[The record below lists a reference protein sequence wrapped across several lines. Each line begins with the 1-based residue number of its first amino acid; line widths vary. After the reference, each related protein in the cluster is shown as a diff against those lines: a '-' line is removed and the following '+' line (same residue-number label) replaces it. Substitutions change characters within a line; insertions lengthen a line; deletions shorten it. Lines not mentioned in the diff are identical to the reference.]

1 MNRRSWAGTA
11 AALAVVTL
19 TISGCSAGGGG
30 GGGGAEEPAGDPVA
44 GGTLTWGV
52 PAEPSAGG
60 IDPMVASA
68 IAAEVIYSMA
78 YDTLLT
84 RDDDNKIEPA
94 LATEYEQVDELTWV
108 FQLRDDVTFSDGTP
122 FDAGDVVYSFETR
135 KDGGTNATYLSLME
149 SVEATGDHEVTFHFS
164 EPDGTFLDAVSARQT
179 FLIVSEEGYGNAT
192 EEERQTTS
200 FGTGAFQVTEW
211 NQGVSVTMEKNED
224 YWGEEPYLDEIV
236 FELYPDENT
245 LLAAVQQ
252 GSVQAASF
260 IDGSLAQQAEQSGFT
275 LGDAAFRQNLAI
287 YVNPEAGPL
296 SDVNV
301 RRAFSLALDRQA
313 LVDTAMLGNAG
324 VSFVPPAG
332 DPGATDATK
341 LPYHQRD
348 VDEAKR
354 LLEEAGQPNPEIT
367 LSYMGDVAQA
377 HHPVYEMM
385 QQQLAEAGIT
395 LNLKSTPLAEIAPIF
410 TTGESWTDL
419 VAIPGSPRA
428 SAAFYL
434 EPVLLEGGVYNHWD
448 GNPDADKARELLKAA
463 KSAASPEEY
472 TDLVAQL
479 ANEAAEQALEF
490 VPAAVPVYF
499 EVWDGSKLH
508 DYENDA
514 FYSRSALDRAWL
526 SQ

>member
-1 MNRRSWAGTA
+1 MNRRHWAGTA

-19 TISGCSAGGGG
+19 TIAGCTSGGGG
-30 GGGGAEEPAGDPVA
+30 TGTGEPAGDPVA

-68 IAAEVIYSMA
+68 IAAEVIDSMA

-108 FQLRDDVTFSDGTP
+108 FQLRDDVTFADGSP

-164 EPDGTFLDAVSARQT
+164 APDGTFLDAVSARQT

-192 EEERQTTS
+192 EEERQTTT

-224 YWGEEPYLDEIV
+224 YWGDEPYLDEIV

-260 IDGSLAQQAEQSGFT
+260 IDGSLAQQAESSGFT
-275 LGDAAFRQNLAI
+275 LGDAAFRQNLAV
-287 YVNPEAGPL
+287 YVNPESGPL

-313 LVDTAMLGNAG
+313 IVDTALLGNAG

-332 DPGATDATK
+332 DPGATDAKT
-341 LPYHQRD
+341 LPYHERD
-348 VDEAKR
+348 VEEAKR

-367 LSYMGDVAQA
+367 LSYMGDVAAA
-377 HHPVYEMM
+377 HHPAYEMM

-428 SAAFYL
+428 SAAYYL
-434 EPVLLEGGVYNHWD
+434 EPVLLEGGYYNHWD
-448 GNPDADKARELLKAA
+448 GNPDADKARELLAAA
-463 KSAASPEEY
+463 KSAATPEEY
-472 TDLVAQL
+472 NDLVAQL
-479 ANEAAEQALEF
+479 ATETADKALEF

-499 EVWDGSKLH
+499 EVWDSSKLH

-514 FYSRSALDRAWL
+514 FYSRSALDHAWL

>member
-1 MNRRSWAGTA
+1 MNRRHRAAA
-11 AALAVVTL
+11 AALAVATL
-19 TISGCSAGGGG
+19 TIAGCASAGDSGGG
-30 GGGGAEEPAGDPVA
+30 SADAGEPVS

-60 IDPMVASA
+60 VDPMVASA
-68 IAAEVIYSMA
+68 IAAEVIDSIA

-84 RDDDNKIEPA
+84 RDDDGTVEPA
-94 LATEYEQVDELTWV
+94 LATEWEQTDELTWV
-108 FQLRDDVTFSDGTP
+108 FQLRDDVLFADGTP

-135 KDGGTNATYLSLME
+135 KDGGSNATYLSSME

-164 EPDGTFLDAVSARQT
+164 QPDGTFLDAVSARQT
-179 FLIVSEEGYGNAT
+179 FFIVSEEAYGGAT
-192 EEERQTTS
+192 EEERQTTTV
-200 FGTGAFQVTEW
+200 GTGAYQVTEW
-211 NQGVSVTMEKNED
+211 KQGVSITMEKNEN
-224 YWGEEPYLDEIV
+224 YWGDEPYLDEIV

-260 IDGSLAQQAEQSGFT
+260 IDGSLAQQAEASGFT

-287 YVNPEAGPL
+287 YVNPEQGPL
-296 SDVNV
+296 ADLDV

-324 VSFVPPAG
+324 ISFVPPAG
-332 DPGATDATK
+332 DPGATDASE
-341 LPYHQRD
+341 LPYYTRD

-367 LSYMGDVAQA
+367 LSYMGDVAAA

-395 LNLKSTPLAEIAPIF
+395 LNLEATPLSEIAPIF
-410 TTGESWTDL
+410 TSGETWTDL

-428 SAAFYL
+428 SAVFYL
-434 EPVLLEGGVYNHWD
+434 EPVLLEGGVYNHWE
-448 GNPDADKARELLKAA
+448 GNPDADKARELLIAA

-472 TDLVAQL
+472 EDLVGQL
-479 ANEAAEQALEF
+479 AEEAADKALEF

-499 EVWDGSKLH
+499 EVWDAAKLQG
-508 DYENDA
+508 YENDV
-514 FYSRSALDRAWL
+514 FYSRSGLDSAWL
-526 SQ
+526 AR

>member
-1 MNRRSWAGTA
+1 MNRRHWAGV
-11 AALAVVTL
+11 AALAVATL
-19 TISGCSAGGGG
+19 AIAGCTSGGGTG
-30 GGGGAEEPAGDPVA
+30 TGDQDAGDPVA

-60 IDPMVASA
+60 VDPMVASA

-84 RDDDNKIEPA
+84 RDDDGTIEPA
-94 LATEYEQVDELTWV
+94 LATEWEQTDETTWV
-108 FQLRDDVTFSDGTP
+108 FQLRDDVTFADGTP

-135 KDGGTNATYLSLME
+135 KDGGTNATYLSLMD
-149 SVEATGDHEVTFHFS
+149 SVEATGDYEVTFHFS
-164 EPDGTFLDAVSARQT
+164 APDGTFLDAVSARQT
-179 FLIVSEEGYGNAT
+179 FLIVSEEAYGNAS

-200 FGTGAFQVTEW
+200 VGTGAYQVTEW
-211 NQGVSVTMEKNED
+211 NQGVSVTMEKNEN
-224 YWGEEPYLDEIV
+224 YWGEEPYLDSIV

-260 IDGSLAQQAEQSGFT
+260 IDGSLAQQAASSGFT
-275 LGDAAFRQNLAI
+275 LGDAAFRQNLAV
-287 YVNPEAGPL
+287 YVNPESGPL
-296 SDVNV
+296 ADVDV

-313 LVDTAMLGNAG
+313 IVDTAMLGNAG
-324 VSFVPPAG
+324 ISFVPPAG
-332 DPGATDATK
+332 DPGATDATT
-341 LPYHQRD
+341 LPYHERD

-367 LSYMGDVAQA
+367 LSYMGDVAAA

-395 LNLKSTPLAEIAPIF
+395 LNLKATPLAEISPIF

-448 GNPDADKARELLKAA
+448 GNPDAEKARELLQQA
-463 KSAASPEEY
+463 KSATSPEEY

-479 ANEAAEQALEF
+479 ATEAADKALEF

-499 EVWDGSKLH
+499 EVWDSNKLH

-514 FYSRSALDRAWL
+514 FYARSALDHAWL
-526 SQ
+526 TQ

>member
-1 MNRRSWAGTA
+1 MNRRHWAGA
-11 AALAVVTL
+11 AALAVATL
-19 TISGCSAGGGG
+19 TIAGCSSGSGGGTG
-30 GGGGAEEPAGDPVA
+30 SGDAGEPVS

-68 IAAEVIYSMA
+68 IAAEVIDSIA

-84 RDDDNKIEPA
+84 RDDDGTVQPA
-94 LATEYEQVDELTWV
+94 LATEWEQPDELTWV
-108 FQLRDDVTFSDGTP
+108 FQLRDDVTFSDGSP

-135 KDGGTNATYLSLME
+135 KDGGSNATYLSSME

-164 EPDGTFLDAVSARQT
+164 QPDGTFLDAVSARQT
-179 FLIVSEEGYGNAT
+179 FFIVSEEGYGTAS

-200 FGTGAFQVTEW
+200 AGTGAYQVTEW
-211 NQGVSVTMEKNED
+211 KQGVSITMEKNEN
-224 YWGEEPYLDEIV
+224 YWGEEPYLDKIV

-260 IDGSLAQQAEQSGFT
+260 IDGSLAQQAASSGFT

-287 YVNPEAGPL
+287 YINPESGPL
-296 SDVNV
+296 ADVNV

-332 DPGATDATK
+332 DPGAPDAEN
-341 LPYHQRD
+341 LPYYTRD

-354 LLEEAGQPNPEIT
+354 LLKEAGQPNPEIT
-367 LSYMGDVAQA
+367 LSYMGDVAAA

-395 LNLKSTPLAEIAPIF
+395 LNLKATPLAEISPIF

-428 SAAFYL
+428 SAVFYL

-448 GNPDADKARELLKAA
+448 GNPDADKARELLTQAKAA
-463 KSAASPEEY
+463 TSPEEY
-472 TDLVAQL
+472 ADLVDQL
-479 ANEAAEQALEF
+479 ATETAEQVLEF

-499 EVWDGSKLH
+499 EVWDADKLH
-508 DYENDA
+508 GYESDA
-514 FYSRSALDRAWL
+514 FYSRSALDHAWL